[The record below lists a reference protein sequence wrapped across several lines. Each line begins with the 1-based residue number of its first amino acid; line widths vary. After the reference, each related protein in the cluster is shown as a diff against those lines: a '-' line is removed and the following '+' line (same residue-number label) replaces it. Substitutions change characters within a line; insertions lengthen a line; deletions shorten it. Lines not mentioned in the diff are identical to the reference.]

1 MWTCP
6 NCGREFKRTNQDHYC
21 GKAPVSVDEY
31 ISRQKENIQPI
42 LVCLKDTIRDAIP
55 DAEETIAWSMPSWKK
70 NGYIIQ
76 FAVSTKHISV
86 YVGQEAV
93 DHFYESL
100 KEFDIYKGG
109 IRFKHDQEMPLSL
122 ISEIA
127 KWCFEIDKMTQ

>member
-31 ISRQKENIQPI
+31 ILRQNERIQPT
-42 LVCLKDTIRDAIP
+42 LVCLKNTINQAIP
-55 DAEETIAWSMPSWKK
+55 DAVETIAWSMPSWKK
-70 NGYIIQ
+70 NGYVIQ

-86 YVGQEAV
+86 YVGEDAV
-93 DHFYESL
+93 THFGERL

-109 IRFKHDQEMPLSL
+109 IRFKPDREIPFSL
-122 ISEIA
+122 ISDIA
-127 KWCFEIDKMTQ
+127 KWCFAKDSTR

>member
-31 ISRQKENIQPI
+31 ILRQDESIQST
-42 LVCLKDTIRDAIP
+42 LVSLKNTINHVIP
-55 DAEETIAWSMPSWKK
+55 EATEMIAWSMPSWKK
-70 NGYIIQ
+70 NDYIIQ

-86 YVGQEAV
+86 YVGEEAV
-93 DHFYESL
+93 AQFSERL

-109 IRFKHDQEMPLSL
+109 IRFRLDQELPLSL
-122 ISEIA
+122 ISDIA
-127 KWCFEIDKMTQ
+127 KWCFTLDQKS